1 MMDRDEPRNSGLLAA
16 NPDGRGNSIPQP
28 PSPANRL
35 SAEKLSVATDFQENS
50 SVVSDPDSTSGR
62 SSKASQR
69 GGTPKPSL
77 IARPIPSPRPS
88 PSPSPSPR
96 FNRSVSSS
104 SNLGSSRSPHTP
116 RDTRIPRPKSTIP
129 TSTPTT
135 TPTLVKRITPGS
147 RTSSQKGPSSED
159 MRQPMDMK
167 AAFKLAQ
174 EQEPRS
180 QPHSRPESSLSMRQA
195 YNMAAAEANGRRGM
209 DGSPSPAPRTDRRDS
224 SIPRPKSTLSGR
236 HSDLGH
242 HLQQFDRNHQL
253 TGGGGALNGLFTK
266 IRGGAKTADGNRSVS
281 RRTSSSS
288 IGGRPEGRRTSF
300 WGLSPRNKENSK
312 SAGTTPKGRA
322 VSRASS
328 EAAIEDL
335 RVPSLDYESA
345 SEGRS
350 SPMMTPTHPSPDK
363 SYNWHLDADFTA
375 GELQVSDSPRVR
387 IDKPSGGGS
396 NGVTPDKSDK
406 SARSDKSDRS
416 GSPPPGTPYF
426 RRINIRLEQIK
437 EREAKAALEAA
448 NQNPKRGNSKLD
460 EIRAREME
468 AESKKALAWSRLYDI
483 RVQNGEARSNSPE
496 SSKSPKEDLRS
507 GPLHFNKR
515 RSMGGSMESS
525 KSERPEIAR
534 SNPDPKVKEETPF
547 EVVTKDPSSGKVTS
561 APEAK
566 VDVPQPRDEDKH
578 ESLDNDSHD
587 LLRRLARA
595 TSSSPLVEKAEKT
608 EKVDRLTRSE
618 ELPPK
623 PSFEPRNSS
632 RRRHSTW
639 EDRRSRNLDTKSSK
653 EGPMV
658 EPTGLRKVK
667 SNDSIREKRGS
678 RPVSEVDPTD
688 RIEGEMKLFAP
699 TDNPSERGSKRA
711 TSPIPTEPAEE
722 VTPRPPKVDPR
733 TLPTPRI
740 TGAYFDTP
748 LTVKMQEKE
757 DLMKETD
764 LSGLQQAADII
775 AGAHNRNSSWSHAK
789 HDVGHTTRDRTK
801 TSDRSKPRS
810 SSAPSTS
817 RRARSRSRS
826 RRRRPLINT
835 AKPASVK
842 DDIRAILRMNQIDD
856 STLEDFDSILNKHE
870 IADEELEKMVN
881 DSAFK
886 AEEDLD
892 FTGMTDRERELETY
906 DRMSKT
912 LKTGLLGIRS
922 AKRGIER
929 LEDKV
934 THAEHKE
941 DQAEAQAQASVPA
954 SLNASPQKTAVRTHA
969 KTAKPT
975 AYTVKI
981 PPLYRRTP
989 QFKFTPFGLLTFII
1003 AVWYALESI
1012 FCYLYAAPQY
1022 DCTPTMPCDWSPNE
1036 PYFPYT
1042 MPFMLDEWT
1051 TGGKGRAVA
1060 WRIGEEVGDVVA
1072 DISDWI
1078 TNTDFTQFDQKYM
1091 NVWER
1096 KRHRRRLRKHG
1107 MIPKWTEPPNYK
1119 PRYAEWHAARL
1130 AREEE
1135 FRYASDDET
1144 MSANARLR

>member
-1 MMDRDEPRNSGLLAA
+1 MDREEPRNSGVLSAK
-16 NPDGRGNSIPQP
+16 PDSRRNSIQP
-28 PSPANRL
+28 SADRL
-35 SAEKLSVATDFQENS
+35 SPDKLAVATDFKENS

-62 SSKASQR
+62 SSKTSHR

-96 FNRSVSSS
+96 FNRSVSGS

-129 TSTPTT
+129 TSTPNASTTPTT
-135 TPTLVKRITPGS
+135 TPNLVKRITSGS
-147 RTSSQKGPSSED
+147 RTSSQKGLSPED

-180 QPHSRPESSLSMRQA
+180 QPHSQPHSRPESSLSMRQA
-195 YNMAAAEANGRRGM
+195 YNMAAAEANGRGGI
-209 DGSPSPAPRTDRRDS
+209 DASPSPAPRNDRRDS
-224 SIPRPKSTLSGR
+224 SIPRPRSTLLSGR

-266 IRGGAKTADGNRSVS
+266 IRGGAKTAEGNRSVS
-281 RRTSSSS
+281 RKTSTSS
-288 IGGRPEGRRTSF
+288 IGSRPEGRRTSF

-375 GELQVSDSPRVR
+375 GELQVSESPRVR
-387 IDKPSGGGS
+387 VDKPTEGS
-396 NGVTPDKSDK
+396 NNVTPDKSDK
-406 SARSDKSDRS
+406 SVKSDKSDRS
-416 GSPPPGTPYF
+416 GSPPPGMPYF

-448 NQNPKRGNSKLD
+448 NQNPKKGNSKLD

-496 SSKSPKEDLRS
+496 ASKSPKEDLRG
-507 GPLHFNKR
+507 GPPQFLKR
-515 RSMGGSMESS
+515 RSMGGSTELN
-525 KSERPEIAR
+525 KNERLEIPR
-534 SNPDPKVKEETPF
+534 SNPDPKVKEEMPYDAAAR
-547 EVVTKDPSSGKVTS
+547 DPNRIKRSGTS
-561 APEAK
+561 ASETRA
-566 VDVPQPRDEDKH
+566 DVPQRRDE
-578 ESLDNDSHD
+578 DNDSHD

-595 TSSSPLVEKAEKT
+595 TSSSPLIEKTEKT

-639 EDRRSRNLDTKSSK
+639 EDRRSRNLESKSSK
-653 EGPMV
+653 EEPMA
-658 EPTGLRKVK
+658 ESSGLRKVK

-678 RPVSEVDPTD
+678 RPMSEVDPTD
-688 RIEGEMKLFAP
+688 RIEAEMKLFSA
-699 TDNPSERGSKRA
+699 NPSEGGSKRA

-748 LTVKMQEKE
+748 LTVKMEGKE
-757 DLMKETD
+757 NFLKETD
-764 LSGLQQAADII
+764 LSGLQQAADIMP
-775 AGAHNRNSSWSHAK
+775 GAHGRNSSWSHAK
-789 HDVGHTTRDRTK
+789 PDVGNPTRDRTK

-810 SSAPSTS
+810 SSAPSAP

-835 AKPASVK
+835 AKPVSVK

-870 IADEELEKMVN
+870 MTDEELERMVN

-941 DQAEAQAQASVPA
+941 DPTQAQASIPA
-954 SLNASPQKTAVRTHA
+954 SAQKTVVRTIT

-975 AYTVKI
+975 AHTIKI
-981 PPLYRRTP
+981 PLLYQRSPNFR
-989 QFKFTPFGLLTFII
+989 FTPFGLLTFLFV
-1003 AVWYALESI
+1003 VWYTLESV

-1022 DCTPTMPCDWSPNE
+1022 NCLPTMQCDWSPNE

-1042 MPFMLDEWT
+1042 MPFMLDEWA
-1051 TGGKGRAVA
+1051 TGGKGRAAA
-1060 WRIGEEVGDVVA
+1060 WRIGEEVGDAMA

-1078 TNTDFTQFDQKYM
+1078 TNTDFTQFDQRYM

-1119 PRYAEWHAARL
+1119 ARYVHLATGEDDDMLRTHGRARQ
-1130 AREEE
+1130 
-1135 FRYASDDET
+1135 S
-1144 MSANARLR
+1144 S

>member
-1 MMDRDEPRNSGLLAA
+1 MMDRDEPRNSGVLAA
-16 NPDGRGNSIPQP
+16 KPNSRRNSIQP
-28 PSPANRL
+28 SANRL
-35 SAEKLSVATDFQENS
+35 SAGKLSATPDFKENS
-50 SVVSDPDSTSGR
+50 SVVSDPDSSGR

-69 GGTPKPSL
+69 GSTSTPRPSL
-77 IARPIPSPRPS
+77 IARPSPSPRPIPS

-104 SNLGSSRSPHTP
+104 SNLGASRSPHSP

-135 TPTLVKRITPGS
+135 TPTLVRRSTPA
-147 RTSSQKGPSSED
+147 RQNSSQKGPSSEE

-174 EQEPRS
+174 EQEP
-180 QPHSRPESSLSMRQA
+180 HSRPESSLSMRQA
-195 YNMAAAEANGRRGM
+195 FNMAAAETNGHRGI
-209 DGSPSPAPRTDRRDS
+209 DGSPSPAPRNDRRDS
-224 SIPRPKSTLSGR
+224 SIPRPRSTLSGR

-253 TGGGGALNGLFTK
+253 TSGGGALNGLFTK
-266 IRGGAKTADGNRSVS
+266 IRGGSKTSDANRSVA
-281 RRTSSSS
+281 RKASSGS
-288 IGGRPEGRRTSF
+288 IGGRPESRRTSF
-300 WGLSPRNKENSK
+300 WGLSPRNKESSK

-350 SPMMTPTHPSPDK
+350 SPMLTPTHPSPDK

-375 GELQVSDSPRVR
+375 GDLQVSESPRVR
-387 IDKPSGGGS
+387 IEKPSGGS
-396 NGVTPDKSDK
+396 NRVTPDKVGRTDKSDK
-406 SARSDKSDRS
+406 SS
-416 GSPPPGTPYF
+416 SPPAGTPYF

-448 NQNPKRGNSKLD
+448 NQNPKKGNSKLD

-468 AESKKALAWSRLYDI
+468 AESKRALAWSRLYDI

-496 SSKSPKEDLRS
+496 TSKSPGREDLRGGS
-507 GPLHFNKR
+507 LHFNKR
-515 RSMGGSMESS
+515 RSMGGSTELNNN
-525 KSERPEIAR
+525 ERTETARNTPE
-534 SNPDPKVKEETPF
+534 PKVKEEIPSSS
-547 EVVTKDPSSGKVTS
+547 VAKDPNDKQVAETRETKTGIS
-561 APEAK
+561 
-566 VDVPQPRDEDKH
+566 QPRDEDVH
-578 ESLDNDSHD
+578 EPLDNDSHD

-595 TSSSPLVEKAEKT
+595 TSSSPLDGKT
-608 EKVDRLTRSE
+608 GKGEALASSE
-618 ELPPK
+618 EA
-623 PSFEPRNSS
+623 PSKESVGTKDSS

-639 EDRRSRNLDTKSSK
+639 EDRRSRNLDSKSSR
-653 EGPMV
+653 ERPTV
-658 EPTGLRKVK
+658 EFAGLRKVK
-667 SNDSIREKRGS
+667 SDDSIREKRAS
-678 RPVSEVDPTD
+678 RPMSEVDPTD
-688 RIEGEMKLFAP
+688 RIEAEINLFAP
-699 TDNPSERGSKRA
+699 LENQSEKGSKRA
-711 TSPIPTEPAEE
+711 TSPIPTEPVDEE
-722 VTPRPPKVDPR
+722 TPRPPKVDPR

-757 DLMKETD
+757 NSLKSLTGVVS
-764 LSGLQQAADII
+764 SGLEQAPDIVP
-775 AGAHNRNSSWSHAK
+775 GAHGRTSSWSHAK
-789 HDVGHTTRDRTK
+789 PDVGHTARERTK

-810 SSAPSTS
+810 SSAPTAS

-856 STLEDFDSILNKHE
+856 STLEDFDSILSKHE
-870 IADEELEKMVN
+870 ISDEELEKMVN

-892 FTGMTDRERELETY
+892 FGGMTDRERELEAY

-922 AKRGIER
+922 AKKGIER

-934 THAEHKE
+934 THAEQKE
-941 DQAEAQAQASVPA
+941 DQAPA
-954 SLNASPQKTAVRTHA
+954 SLDASSPKISVRTTTKQA
-969 KTAKPT
+969 RPT
-975 AYTVKI
+975 AFTVKI
-981 PPLYRRTP
+981 PPLYRRSP
-989 QFKFTPFGLLTFII
+989 QFKLTPFGLLTFIVAI
-1003 AVWYALESI
+1003 WYALESAFSYI
-1012 FCYLYAAPQY
+1012 YAGPQY

-1042 MPFMLDEWT
+1042 MPFMLDEWA

-1119 PRYAEWHAARL
+1119 PRYPEWNAARL

-1135 FRYASDDET
+1135 FGYAGDDEM
-1144 MSANARLR
+1144 MSADERVR